1 VLFTSG
7 VTDVGVS
14 RGEFFDTV
22 GVQNVVRRLWDRDA
36 FATGSS
42 MQPGLFERINLN
54 TVNVRGSGLESA
66 PSSDVS
72 RRG

>member
-1 VLFTSG
+1 MLFTDG

-14 RGEFFDTV
+14 RGEFFAV
-22 GVQNVVRRLWDRDA
+22 GVQNVVRQLWDRDA

-42 MQPGLFERINLN
+42 MQPGRFECINLN

-66 PSSDVS
+66 ASSDVS
-72 RRG
+72 RRK